1 MNRISVGIVIL
12 VVCLIAACSG
22 LRKPTQIEIF
32 EQYDAINQ
40 LDKEITKAKAGLVDT
55 YAPQGFNKAQ
65 SLLNDSILRAQK
77 YETTDAL
84 NIATSGLE
92 VLKKA
97 QQDAE
102 NIKKMM
108 WEVGEYRDKAM
119 SANAQ
124 DLFKED
130 FGEAE
135 ELFRKT
141 TALLENGKTAKA
153 KGNQA
158 KLIQLY
164 SNLER
169 QSLEKGV
176 VEVAKIAFEQ
186 AKLAEADEYAPKY
199 FKRAQQELNLAIG
212 VLEADRTRTEQANK
226 HATLSAKLA
235 RDASQI
241 SELAKMFSIRDY
253 THEDTI
259 LWYWQQLETINEPF
273 GDTIDFQQP
282 NHIAVQSVK
291 QKITNLMESYQ
302 AATTAIKKYETE
314 LSENQVM
321 QAEKERIDEETKRKF
336 ASVHALFTPSEA
348 RVYRKGDNVLISAN
362 GFYFPSGGDEIQST
376 NFGLLNKMLNA
387 TKQFPNSR
395 IEISG
400 HTDSVGAP
408 EANAALSERRAQKV
422 ADFLVDV
429 GQIPANRVIVRGY
442 GDTKPV
448 ANNKT
453 KEGRAQ
459 NRRIELLIINE

>member
-1 MNRISVGIVIL
+1 MNRMRVGLVIL

-40 LDKEITKAKAGLVDT
+40 LDKEITKAKAELVET

-77 YETTDAL
+77 YETTDAQNL
-84 NIATSGLE
+84 AASGLE

-97 QQDAE
+97 HQDAE

-108 WEVGEYRDKAM
+108 WEVREYRDKAM

-124 DLFKED
+124 ALFKED
-130 FGEAE
+130 FDEAE
-135 ELFRKT
+135 NLYRKT
-141 TALLENGKTAKA
+141 TALLESGKTAK
-153 KGNQA
+153 GDQA

-176 VEVAKIAFEQ
+176 VEVAKVAFEQ

-199 FKRAQQELNLAIG
+199 FKRAQQELNLALG

-235 RDASQI
+235 RNASQI
-241 SELAKMFSIRDY
+241 SELAKMFSVRDY

-259 LWYWQQLETINEPF
+259 LWYWQQLEIINEPF

-291 QKITNLMESYQ
+291 QKVTNLMESYQ
-302 AATTAIKKYETE
+302 AATTTIKKYETA
-314 LSENQVM
+314 LSENQVV
-321 QAEKERIDEETKRKF
+321 QAEKDRIDEETKRKF
-336 ASVHALFTPSEA
+336 ASVNALFTPAEA

-362 GFYFPSGGDEIQST
+362 GFFFPSGGDEIQST
-376 NFGLLNKMLNA
+376 NFGLLNKMLSA

-422 ADFLVDV
+422 AEFLMDV
-429 GQIPANRVIVRGY
+429 GQIPANRVVVSGY